1 MEENYLTMSRKVFS
15 TLSPREEKIIRLR
28 EIEGHTL
35 ERIGTKLNLTR
46 QRIHQIE
53 KKINRK
59 LKHTPQDLNLLNRFT
74 NLQTKIFGT
83 GY

>member
-35 ERIGTKLNLTR
+35 ERIGFN
-46 QRIHQIE
+46 
-53 KKINRK
+53 KI
-59 LKHTPQDLNLLNRFT
+59 
-74 NLQTKIFGT
+74 
-83 GY
+83 